1 MLIIKSPYAL
11 DVISLN
17 IGAGVLGILFYLFY
31 LAIQVI
37 VDKLKCKLNLLSCT
51 NDIKLNFHIQVDD
64 VVDGIA
70 IQLGGGYVG
79 LLSVPLFK
87 DDGLLTN
94 PSTSNAWVYPRI
106 Y

>member
-1 MLIIKSPYAL
+1 
-11 DVISLN
+11 
-17 IGAGVLGILFYLFY
+17 
-31 LAIQVI
+31 
-37 VDKLKCKLNLLSCT
+37 
-51 NDIKLNFHIQVDD
+51 VDD

-94 PSTSNAWVYPRI
+94 PSTSNAWVLHNLLNFNY
-106 Y
+106 

>member
-1 MLIIKSPYAL
+1 
-11 DVISLN
+11 
-17 IGAGVLGILFYLFY
+17 
-31 LAIQVI
+31 
-37 VDKLKCKLNLLSCT
+37 
-51 NDIKLNFHIQVDD
+51 VDD

-94 PSTSNAWVYPRI
+94 PSTSNAWVYPTI
-106 Y
+106 YRFLIINNYNYLKRVY